1 MELKYNLTEK
11 DYLNFNLF
19 HMKNSK
25 SANKALMIQ
34 RIFTPITLLLFGYV
48 LSLISDIPLTIS
60 LPIFLLFAIL
70 WYIFFP
76 KYFYSH
82 VVKQVR
88 KMTREGRNDDL
99 LGEHILHISDEGL
112 IDTTKNGETKVNW
125 SGIKDFKEDQ
135 HHLYLYN
142 SAVSAYILPK
152 RDIPNVEELKS
163 FIQSKISL

>member
-1 MELKYNLTEK
+1 MELKYNLTEN
-11 DYLNFNLF
+11 DYLNFNIY

-25 SANKALMIQ
+25 SANKALTIQ

-48 LSLISDIPLTIS
+48 LTLISDIPLVIS
-60 LPIFLLFAIL
+60 LPIFLLSGVL

-99 LGEHILHISDEGL
+99 LGEHTLHISDEGL
-112 IDTTKNGETKVNW
+112 VDVTKNGETKVTW

-135 HHLYLYN
+135 HSLYLYN

-152 RDIPNVEELKS
+152 RDISNIDELKNL
-163 FIQSKISL
+163 IKAKIPN